1 MPIHISYP
9 ADSVSVW
16 LSQEPWQLNPK
27 ILFFDEPTSALDPEL
42 TGEVLKVIK
51 ISGGIWIITMVIVTH
66 EMEFAKKYF

>member
-16 LSQEPWQLNPK
+16 LSQEPGTESEDPV
-27 ILFFDEPTSALDPEL
+27 FDEPTSALDPEL

-51 ISGGIWIITMVIVTH
+51 SLADLDITM
-66 EMEFAKKYF
+66 